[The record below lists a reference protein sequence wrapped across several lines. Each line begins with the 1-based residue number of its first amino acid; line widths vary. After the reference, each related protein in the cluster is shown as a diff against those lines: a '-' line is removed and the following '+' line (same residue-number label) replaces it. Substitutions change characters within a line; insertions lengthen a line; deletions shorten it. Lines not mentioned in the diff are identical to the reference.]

1 MSGRSVAR
9 DPLKVLGATI
19 RRIRKE
25 RGLTQ
30 NQLGALAETHG
41 NYIGLIERGE
51 RNISAL
57 NVCYLA
63 AALRVLPSELWQ
75 DVTAAD
81 VAAIRAKS
89 PRRFKTTPRGE
100 R

>member
-1 MSGRSVAR
+1 M
-9 DPLKVLGATI
+9 KVLGSTI
-19 RRIRKE
+19 RRLRKA

-63 AALRVLPSELWQ
+63 AALHVLPADLWR
-75 DVTAAD
+75 DIAKAD
-81 VAAIRAKS
+81 LAAIPGKS
-89 PRRFKTTPRGE
+89 SRRFRK
-100 R
+100 

>member
-1 MSGRSVAR
+1 MRRGHRSR
-9 DPLKVLGATI
+9 NPLVVLGETI
-19 RRIRKE
+19 RRLRVE

-63 AALRVLPSELWQ
+63 AALGVAPLELWR
-75 DVTAAD
+75 DVTKAD
-81 VAAIRAKS
+81 LEELPAKS
-89 PRRFKTTPRGE
+89 PKRLKKDA
-100 R
+100 

>member
-1 MSGRSVAR
+1 MKAARPGR
-9 DPLKVLGATI
+9 DPLKVLGDTI
-19 RRIRKE
+19 RRLRRE

-63 AALRVLPSELWQ
+63 AALGVLPIELWR
-75 DVTAAD
+75 DISPAD
-81 VAAIRAKS
+81 LRVVRAKS
-89 PRRFKTTPRGE
+89 AKRLRR
-100 R
+100 